1 MKRVPLIVT
10 WMLGATLLASA
21 QTSSFFYPHVV
32 DGVLGATTWKTT
44 IFLTNPSSATA
55 TGAITFT
62 QDHNDP
68 LAAGS
73 AWQITLA
80 DETGFPTTSSVFTFS
95 LPPGA
100 SHKYVSSATGGFV
113 SGFANVTTN
122 SGTVSGAAVFSE
134 FDTAGNLMGEAGV
147 PSASPVLRQTIL
159 VDTLGG
165 YSVGVAYA
173 NPGTTSIAN
182 ISLTLLDNSGNAV
195 AAPVTQT
202 LGPGNHVQG
211 FTSQF
216 FKSAARSVGTMQ
228 ITSSTPMVAISLRF
242 DPTLSKF
249 TTLPPVTLASLIS
262 TGMEWLQDRRQR
274 MLPASLATLLG
285 AFHLFSGTR
294 TSDCFGGPPRR
305 QKTSGSMVST

>member
-10 WMLGATLLASA
+10 WMLGITLLASA
-21 QTSSFFYPHVV
+21 QTSFFYPHVV

-73 AWQITLA
+73 PWPITLA
-80 DETGFPTTSSVFTFS
+80 DETGFTTVSSVFTFT

-113 SGFANVTTN
+113 SGFASVTTN
-122 SGTVSGAAVFSE
+122 SGTVSGTAIFSE

-147 PSASPVLRQTIL
+147 PSANPVLRQTIL
-159 VDTLGG
+159 VDTIGG
-165 YSVGVAYA
+165 YSIGVAYA

-202 LGPGNHVQG
+202 LGPGNHAQG

-216 FKSAARSVGTMQ
+216 FKSSPRLVGTMQ
-228 ITSSTPMVAISLRF
+228 ITSSTPMIAICLRF

-274 MLPASLATLLG
+274 TLPACFATLLE
-285 AFHLFSGTR
+285 AFRLRIG
-294 TSDCFGGPPRR
+294 
-305 QKTSGSMVST
+305 

>member
-10 WMLGATLLASA
+10 WMLGTTLLASA
-21 QTSSFFYPHVV
+21 QTSFFYPHVV
-32 DGVLGATTWKTT
+32 NGVLGATTWKTT

-62 QDHNDP
+62 QDNNDP

-73 AWQITLA
+73 SWQITLA
-80 DETGFPTTSSVFTFS
+80 DETGFTTTSSVFTFT

-100 SHKYVSSATGGFV
+100 SRKFVSSATGGFV
-113 SGFANVTTN
+113 SGFASVTTN
-122 SGTVSGAAVFSE
+122 SGTVSGTAIFSE
-134 FDTAGNLMGEAGV
+134 FDTAGNLIGEAGV
-147 PSASPVLRQTIL
+147 PSANPVLRQTIL
-159 VDTLGG
+159 VDTTGG

-173 NPGTTSIAN
+173 NPGNTSIAN

-195 AAPVTQT
+195 AAPVMQT

-216 FKSAARSVGTMQ
+216 FRSAPRLVGTMQ
-228 ITSSTPMVAISLRF
+228 ITSSTPLIAISLRF
-242 DPTLSKF
+242 DLTLSKF

-262 TGMEWLQDRRQR
+262 TGMEWLQDGF
-274 MLPASLATLLG
+274 PAHALRTVLADHRG
-285 AFHLFSGTR
+285 ARKL
-294 TSDCFGGPPRR
+294 
-305 QKTSGSMVST
+305 QAQW

>member
-10 WMLGATLLASA
+10 WVLGTTLLASA
-21 QTSSFFYPHVV
+21 QTSFYYPHVV

-44 IFLTNPSSATA
+44 IFLTNPSSAIA
-55 TGAITFT
+55 TGSITFT
-62 QDHNDP
+62 QDNNDP
-68 LAAGS
+68 FAAGS
-73 AWQITLA
+73 PWPITLA
-80 DETGFPTTSSVFTFS
+80 DETGLTTTSGVFTFA
-95 LPPGA
+95 LPPGG
-100 SHKYVSSATGGFV
+100 SHKYASSAMGLFI
-113 SGFANVTTN
+113 SGFASVKTN
-122 SGTVSGAAVFSE
+122 SGTVSGTAVFSE

-147 PSASPVLRQTIL
+147 PSANPVLRQSIL
-159 VDTLGG
+159 VDTAGG
-165 YSVGVAYA
+165 YNVGVAYA
-173 NPGTTSIAN
+173 NPGNTSIAN

-216 FKSAARSVGTMQ
+216 FKSAPRSVGTMQ

-262 TGMEWLQDRRQR
+262 TGMKWL
-274 MLPASLATLLG
+274 LE
-285 AFHLFSGTR
+285 AFRLR
-294 TSDCFGGPPRR
+294 IA
-305 QKTSGSMVST
+305 